1 MTINTTADDKTA
13 YRPILR
19 GRRKI
24 YTDEWEVNES
34 NVIRVLQLTMMWHE
48 QNAQEMRF
56 LLDYEK
62 GFQPL
67 RRNKLVRSEVNV
79 EAIDN
84 IANQVVV
91 FKQGYIWGNPILYI
105 QRGNKDLS
113 GSDEEGNEQQDLGIT
128 MLNEMNEIEFAQ
140 TKDQELARYVEIC
153 GVGYQMIDIRPK
165 YDGLSAFDLMTLNP
179 LFTYCVYRNNARQDK
194 VCGVTFHR
202 DIYSGDTWYSVF
214 TPKKRFEIRNM
225 TQMVDEYGN
234 KEKVDKWEIQKDP
247 VTGLSYYINPFE
259 TIPIVEFNRAAD
271 RTGCF
276 ERQIPD
282 MDALNIESSDF
293 VNLFCQSVQ
302 EIWWGVDF
310 ELPIDPETRKPKKA
324 KNGQWIITKSINGGK
339 PDLKPLHSDI
349 DFDGIQR
356 NIESRRELI
365 LQKCYVPLQSEPGGG
380 STGTAMSM
388 SSGWAAAESA
398 AAMEEQMLFRG
409 KMEIVQLEIMAISKI
424 TGIEANSPLLKLKPS
439 DVKPQFTRNKTY
451 DLVSKVNAMVTMI
464 KSGVH
469 GRTAMET
476 VNLFP
481 DVAQA
486 WADSKEVIEKY
497 QTAIINRADNTYVSA
512 YTKNKDSEASGDKA
526 GADETDQIVNSPIVN
541 TYPGG
546 QERTTAMRNESRVGS
561 DVL

>member
-1 MTINTTADDKTA
+1 M
-13 YRPILR
+13 
-19 GRRKI
+19 
-24 YTDEWEVNES
+24 
-34 NVIRVLQLTMMWHE
+34 
-48 QNAQEMRF
+48 
-56 LLDYEK
+56 
-62 GFQPL
+62 
-67 RRNKLVRSEVNV
+67 
-79 EAIDN
+79 
-84 IANQVVV
+84 
-91 FKQGYIWGNPILYI
+91 
-105 QRGNKDLS
+105 
-113 GSDEEGNEQQDLGIT
+113 
-128 MLNEMNEIEFAQ
+128 
-140 TKDQELARYVEIC
+140 
-153 GVGYQMIDIRPK
+153 
-165 YDGLSAFDLMTLNP
+165 
-179 LFTYCVYRNNARQDK
+179 
-194 VCGVTFHR
+194 
-202 DIYSGDTWYSVF
+202 
-214 TPKKRFEIRNM
+214 
-225 TQMVDEYGN
+225 
-234 KEKVDKWEIQKDP
+234 
-247 VTGLSYYINPFE
+247 
-259 TIPIVEFNRAAD
+259 
-271 RTGCF
+271 
-276 ERQIPD
+276 
-282 MDALNIESSDF
+282 
-293 VNLFCQSVQ
+293 
-302 EIWWGVDF
+302 
-310 ELPIDPETRKPKKA
+310 
-324 KNGQWIITKSINGGK
+324 
-339 PDLKPLHSDI
+339 KPLHSDI

-409 KMEIVQLEIMAISKI
+409 KMEIVQLEIIAISKI

-546 QERTTAMRNESRVGS
+546 QERTTAMRSESRVGS
-561 DVL
+561 DIL

>member
-1 MTINTTADDKTA
+1 MTTTTDEKTT
-13 YRPILR
+13 YRPMLR

-24 YTDEWEVNES
+24 YTDEWFVDES
-34 NVIRVLQLTMMWHE
+34 NVIQVLQKTKMWHD

-67 RRNKLVRSEVNV
+67 QREKVVRKDVAV

-84 IANQVVV
+84 VANQVTV

-113 GSDEEGNEQQDLGIT
+113 GTDDEGNAQQDLGIT
-128 MLNEMNEIEFAQ
+128 MLNEMNEIEYAQ
-140 TKDQELARYVEIC
+140 SKDQELARYVEIC
-153 GVGYQMIDIRPK
+153 GIGYQMVDIRSK
-165 YDGLSAFDLMTLNP
+165 FDGISAFDLMTLNP

-194 VCGVTFHR
+194 VCGVTYHV
-202 DIYSGDTWYSVF
+202 DVDSGNVWYTVF
-214 TPKKRFEIRNM
+214 TPEKRFEILNQ
-225 TQMVDEYGN
+225 TQIVDETGN
-234 KEKVDKWEIQKDP
+234 KVKVDIWKMQTDRL
-247 VTGLSYYINPFE
+247 TGYNYFVNPFE

-310 ELPIDPETRKPKKA
+310 ELPVDPETRKPKKA
-324 KNGQWIITKSINGGK
+324 ENGQWIMTKSVNGGK

-356 NIESRRELI
+356 NLESRRELI

-409 KMEIVQLEIMAISKI
+409 KMEIVQLQIMAINKI
-424 TGIEANSPLLKLKPS
+424 TGIEADSPLLKLKPS

-497 QTAIINRADNTYVSA
+497 QTAIINRADNTYISA
-512 YTKNKDSEASGDKA
+512 YTKKSDSEASQSSDKA
-526 GADETDQIVNSPIVN
+526 GSDETDQMVNSPIVN

-546 QERTTAMRNESRVGS
+546 QRTTAMRSESRVGS
-561 DVL
+561 DIL

>member
-1 MTINTTADDKTA
+1 MANTENT
-13 YRPILR
+13 YRPTLR
-19 GRRKI
+19 GRKRI
-24 YTDEWEVNES
+24 YTDERFIDES
-34 NVIRVLQLTMMWHE
+34 NVIEVLQLTSMWHD

-62 GFQPL
+62 GIQPIQ
-67 RRNKLVRSEVNV
+67 REKTVRSDVNV
-79 EAIDN
+79 QAIDN
-84 IANQVVV
+84 VANQVVV

-113 GSDEEGNEQQDLGIT
+113 GSDEEGNTQQDLGIT
-128 MLNEMNEIEFAQ
+128 MLNEMNEIEYAP
-140 TKDQELARYVEIC
+140 TKDQELARFVEIC
-153 GVGYQMIDIRPK
+153 GVGYQMVDIRTK

-179 LFTYCVYRNNARQDK
+179 LFTYCIYRNNARQEK
-194 VCGVTFHR
+194 IAGVTFHR
-202 DIYSGDTWYSVF
+202 DVLSGDTWYSVF
-214 TPKKRFEIRNM
+214 TADKRFEILNQ
-225 TQMVDEYGN
+225 TQIVNELGL
-234 KEKVDKWEIQKDP
+234 KEKVNIWKLETDSKTKLP
-247 VTGLSYYINPFE
+247 YYTNPFK
-259 TIPIVEFNRAAD
+259 TIPIVEFNRASD

-310 ELPIDPETRKPKKA
+310 ELPKDPTTGKPIKA
-324 KNGQWIITKSINGGK
+324 KNGEWVMTKSVNGGK

-349 DFDGIQR
+349 DFDGIQQ
-356 NIESRRELI
+356 NITSRRELI

-380 STGTAMSM
+380 STGSAMSM
-388 SSGWAAAESA
+388 SSGWAAAEAA

-409 KMEIVQLEIMAISKI
+409 KMEVVQLEIMAINTI
-424 TGIEANSPLLKLKPS
+424 TGIEPDSPLLKLKPS

-451 DLVSKVNAMVTMI
+451 DLVSKVNSMVTMI
-464 KSGVH
+464 KSGVN
-469 GRTAMET
+469 GRVAMET

-512 YTKNKDSEASGDKA
+512 YTKQNDAESSGENA
-526 GADETDQIVNSPIVN
+526 GSDTADQLVNSPIIN

-546 QERTTAMRNESRVGS
+546 QKTTAMRNESRVGS

>member
-1 MTINTTADDKTA
+1 MATTTDNNTTT
-13 YRPILR
+13 YRPMLR
-19 GRRKI
+19 GRKKI
-24 YTDEWEVNES
+24 YTDEWYVDEN
-34 NVIRVLQLTMMWHE
+34 NVIEVLQRTMMWHE

-67 RRNKLVRSEVNV
+67 RRNKVVRSEVNV
-79 EAIDN
+79 EATDN

-113 GSDEEGNEQQDLGIT
+113 GSDEEGNTQQDLGIT
-128 MLNEMNEIEFAQ
+128 MLNEMNEIEYAQ

-153 GVGYQMIDIRPK
+153 GVGYQMVDIRPK
-165 YDGLSAFDLMTLNP
+165 FDGISAFELMTLNP
-179 LFTYCVYRNNARQDK
+179 LFTYCIYRNNARQEK
-194 VCGVTFHR
+194 IAGVTFHR
-202 DIYSGDTWYSVF
+202 DVYSGDVWYTVF
-214 TPKKRFEIRNM
+214 TPDKRFEIKNM
-225 TQMVDEYGN
+225 TQRVDETGN
-234 KEKVDKWEIQKDP
+234 KVKVDVWKIQKDP
-247 VTGLSYYINPFE
+247 RTGLSYFVNPFSA
-259 TIPIVEFNRAAD
+259 IPIVEFDRAAD

-302 EIWWGVDF
+302 EIWWGIDF
-310 ELPIDPETRKPKKA
+310 ELPKDPETGKPIKA
-324 KNGQWIITKSINGGK
+324 KNGQWIMTKSVNGGK

-349 DFDGIQR
+349 DFEGIQQ
-356 NIESRRELI
+356 NIQSRRELI

-398 AAMEEQMLFRG
+398 AAMEEQMLFKG
-409 KMEIVQLEIMAISKI
+409 KMEVVQLEIMAIQKI
-424 TGIEANSPLLKLKPS
+424 TGIDAESPLLKLKPS

-464 KSGVH
+464 KSGIH

-512 YTKNKDSEASGDKA
+512 YTKREDTDNSNDRA
-526 GADETDQIVNSPIVN
+526 GSDETDQIVNSPIVN

-546 QERTTAMRNESRVGS
+546 QRTTAMRNESRVGS
-561 DVL
+561 DIL